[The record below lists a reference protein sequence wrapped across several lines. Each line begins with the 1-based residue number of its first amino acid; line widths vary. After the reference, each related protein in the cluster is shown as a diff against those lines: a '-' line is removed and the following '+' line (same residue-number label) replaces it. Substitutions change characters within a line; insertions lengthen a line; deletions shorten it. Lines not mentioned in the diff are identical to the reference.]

1 VTCAHVR
8 ENAAEYVLGTLD
20 GADRAAVAGHLAACA
35 ECRAEVESL
44 ARVTDTLWTGS
55 PEAEPPAGFESR
67 VLRAVRPARP
77 SLRQRLAPRV
87 IGLAVAA
94 AVIAVGVVVR
104 PDPPPPPVAA
114 GAMLDEA
121 RAVVGH
127 ASVSGGAAPYVHVA
141 VEDWGHD
148 GEYLVEVVRKDG
160 SFVRVAPI
168 TLVDGRGVAGGPLP
182 VPYDDVKAV
191 WVTDAAHEEWCAF
204 RVAS

>member
-1 VTCAHVR
+1 MTCDQVR
-8 ENAAEYVLGTLD
+8 ESAAEYVLGTLD

-44 ARVTDTLWTGS
+44 ARVTDTLWAGS

-67 VLRAVRPARP
+67 VLDAVRAP
-77 SLRQRLAPRV
+77 APRRRV
-87 IGLAVAA
+87 ARWAAGLAAA
-94 AVIAVGVVVR
+94 AALVGLGVLVR
-104 PDPPPPPVAA
+104 PDPPPPAVAA
-114 GAMLDEA
+114 GAMLDES
-121 RAVVGH
+121 RTVVGH

-141 VEDWGHD
+141 VEDWGRD
-148 GEYLVEVVRKDG
+148 GEYFVEVVRKDG
-160 SFVRVAPI
+160 TFVRVAPI
-168 TLVDGRGVAGGPLP
+168 TLMGGRGVAGGPLP